1 MSNGVST
8 LGLTDVT
15 IDFWWLCGFEDPVWA
30 GFGGGNIWYSTDGGG
45 TWNPTFINPA
55 WNSIKFIILDTSFSY
70 KCSLG

>member
-30 GFGGGNIWYSTDGGG
+30 GFGGGNIWYSTDGAGLG
-45 TWNPTFINPA
+45 
-55 WNSIKFIILDTSFSY
+55 ILRS
-70 KCSLG
+70 